1 MPAMSERNEVGGVT
15 MHELMSGI
23 AATLYMTVL
32 ISLPMIL
39 ALAVWDGLKWAV
51 KEVIRRA
58 RREQN

>member
-1 MPAMSERNEVGGVT
+1 

-39 ALAVWDGLKWAV
+39 ALAVYDGIKAV
-51 KEVIRRA
+51 VRKIRR
-58 RREQN
+58 EK

>member
-1 MPAMSERNEVGGVT
+1 MREI
-15 MHELMSGI
+15 MSGI

-51 KEVIRRA
+51 KEMIRRA
-58 RREQN
+58 KREQN